1 MYNAHFKFREAP
13 FGVTPDPQFYYTNAV
28 YREALA
34 TLCYGI
40 EARKGFIVVA
50 GEVGT
55 GKTTLLRKAMRSF
68 ESNIKV
74 AYLCNTLVS
83 FTELLRLILHDL
95 GLPVSTNDKLTMIS
109 QLNEYLIEQLT
120 AGNVVALLID
130 EAQDLSPE
138 ILEEL
143 RLLGN
148 LETDKDK
155 LLQMVLIGQPELER
169 KLDQANLRQLKQRIA
184 LRCRLEPIGADEVG
198 PYIDSRLQTIGHRCE
213 ELFDAEAVKKIALSS
228 KGIPRLINIICDNAL
243 VIAYAMA
250 EYKVCATMIDEVTN
264 DLLINRTPTE
274 REIWVRTLI
283 RPAAKMDEAGAAHEE
298 KGDLKT
304 IEELIETESDNLAAH
319 MDHPAIA
326 SAKDES
332 HLRLSI
338 GALMFVV
345 MLTVLSVFFYSENRG
360 KTALE
365 LASPNESPVGN
376 GSKEIKHANLRVA
389 TVDEI
394 SSRTIPQTTTLSEPS
409 TPEPI
414 EKNNADTKPSLA
426 AASKIPAANQHVGT
440 APLGTNGP
448 IYVRANSLNQQKIA
462 AGPTLGDKQSEN
474 SSPRRDD
481 KEKTPG
487 TGDFDVVA
495 ASFVRG
501 KPTSNADIIATLEP
515 GSHVNVSGRTGD
527 YYRVRTLGNEII
539 YGYVHREDAFFEKPK

>member
-1 MYNAHFKFREAP
+1 MRGAMYNAHFKFREAP
-13 FGVTPDPQFYYTNAV
+13 FGVTPDPQFYYSNAV

-40 EARKGFIVVA
+40 DARKGFIVVA
-50 GEVGT
+50 GEAGT

-74 AYLCNTLVS
+74 AYICNTLVS

-95 GLPVSTNDKLTMIS
+95 GLPISTDDKLTMIG

-169 KLDQANLRQLKQRIA
+169 KLNQANLRQLKQRVA

-198 PYIDSRLQTIGHRCE
+198 AYIDSRLQTIGHRCE
-213 ELFDAEAVKKIALSS
+213 DLFDPDAVKKIALSS

-250 EYKVCATMIDEVTN
+250 EFKVCATMIDEVTD
-264 DLLINRTPTE
+264 DLLISRTPTE
-274 REIWVRTLI
+274 REIWAQTLI
-283 RPAAKMDEAGAAHEE
+283 NPTAEKEGARAVQAEERDFSTTEEPIKTKSDYFPA
-298 KGDLKT
+298 
-304 IEELIETESDNLAAH
+304 LIDG
-319 MDHPAIA
+319 PAIV
-326 SAKDES
+326 SAKNES
-332 HLRLSI
+332 RVRQSI
-338 GALMFVV
+338 GALMIVV
-345 MLTVLSVFFYSENRG
+345 TLTILGVFLYSEKEG
-360 KTALE
+360 KVALE
-365 LASPNESPVGN
+365 LAGHDESTVGN
-376 GSKEIKHANLRVA
+376 GLNL
-389 TVDEI
+389 
-394 SSRTIPQTTTLSEPS
+394 Q
-409 TPEPI
+409 
-414 EKNNADTKPSLA
+414 KN
-426 AASKIPAANQHVGT
+426 
-440 APLGTNGP
+440 
-448 IYVRANSLNQQKIA
+448 A
-462 AGPTLGDKQSEN
+462 AGPTLGDDKQSEN
-474 SSPRRDD
+474 SGPRRDD

-487 TGDFDVVA
+487 TGNFDVVA

-501 KPTSNADIIATLEP
+501 KPTSNADIIATLKP

-527 YYRVRTLGNEII
+527 YYQVRTLGNETIH
-539 YGYVHREDAFFEKPK
+539 GYVHREDAFFHKRK

>member
-13 FGVTPDPQFYYTNAV
+13 FGVTPDPQFYYSNAV

-40 EARKGFIVVA
+40 DSRKGFVVVA
-50 GEVGT
+50 GEAGT

-74 AYLCNTLVS
+74 AYICNTLVS

-95 GLPVSTNDKLTMIS
+95 GLPISTDDKLTMIG

-169 KLDQANLRQLKQRIA
+169 KLNQANLRQLKQRVA

-198 PYIDSRLQTIGHRCE
+198 AYIDSRLQTIGHRCE
-213 ELFDAEAVKKIALSS
+213 DLFDPDAVKKIALSS

-250 EYKVCATMIDEVTN
+250 EFKVCATMIDEVTD
-264 DLLINRTPTE
+264 DLLISRTPTE
-274 REIWVRTLI
+274 REIWAQTLI
-283 RPAAKMDEAGAAHEE
+283 NPTAEKEGARAVQAEECDFSTTEEPIKTKSDYFPA
-298 KGDLKT
+298 
-304 IEELIETESDNLAAH
+304 LIDG
-319 MDHPAIA
+319 PAIV
-326 SAKDES
+326 SAKNES
-332 HLRLSI
+332 RVRQSI
-338 GALMFVV
+338 GALMIVV
-345 MLTVLSVFFYSENRG
+345 TLTILGVFLYSEKEG
-360 KTALE
+360 KVALE
-365 LASPNESPVGN
+365 LAGHDESTVGN
-376 GSKEIKHANLRVA
+376 GGEENKYAKLRTA
-389 TVDEI
+389 DEI
-394 SSRTIPQTTTLSEPS
+394 SSRMIPQATPPEPS
-409 TPEPI
+409 TPEPVG
-414 EKNNADTKPSLA
+414 KNNADKSPTAADSKIA
-426 AASKIPAANQHVGT
+426 AADRQSAA
-440 APLGTNGP
+440 APLGTNET
-448 IYVRANSLNQQKIA
+448 IYATVNNLNLQKIA
-462 AGPTLGDKQSEN
+462 AGPTLGDDKQSEN
-474 SSPRRDD
+474 SGPRRDD

-501 KPTSNADIIATLEP
+501 KPTSNADIIATLKP

-527 YYRVRTLGNEII
+527 YYQVRTLGNETIH
-539 YGYVHREDAFFEKPK
+539 GYVHREDAFFQKRK